1 MLMPMM
7 DVGIM
12 MVRVPDRRV
21 MMGMGVRLAS
31 IPLEVVLVPFGRR
44 DQDGEERWW
53 LEVLGKGDK
62 LRIIPA
68 MNELMVE
75 LARYRRELSYPP
87 YPVPGE
93 STPLLLPIGGNRGH

>member
-1 MLMPMM
+1 MPVPMM

-75 LARYRRELSYPP
+75 LARYRRELSSPP